1 VERPS
6 IVRQRAQ
13 SKGVNMSFQTSCV
26 KVRLKDGSLERVRE
40 WAKTLNE
47 TRRSEAVATLRD
59 ETVVLEAAFLDHTSD
74 GDFLIYVM
82 TAESFERSAEAA
94 KRSTHDID
102 IYHRQFKREVWERRE
117 ELECLVDLERISE
130 LIGGVS

>member
-1 VERPS
+1 
-6 IVRQRAQ
+6 
-13 SKGVNMSFQTSCV
+13 MSFQTSCV